1 MKGPNYKK
9 PDLTDLLI
17 KGGMKFDVR
26 MTIDIDEEDNIL
38 PISEEMYEDVVRE
51 LIQDIV
57 YDIDAQIKR

>member
-1 MKGPNYKK
+1 
-9 PDLTDLLI
+9 
-17 KGGMKFDVR
+17 MKFDVR

-57 YDIDAQIKR
+57 YDIDAQIIKLEVKQK